1 MVDGFYTTV
10 YDTQVHLQ
18 SYALSKFTNNEK
30 ESMHKKIITTI
41 VLTFGA
47 ISSFGQMWLSVGAAP
62 SSDGGGTSIALS
74 GKGTGAWGFGVGAV
88 FNSNFSNDLLD
99 YPVPHS
105 SYTSLGTKRTGS
117 TFGFDA
123 LYFFGDSKTILPYVS
138 VGLYASKRAEVAQS
152 NVTKWYYTQKDQSTI
167 LLSGELG
174 LHMVTENGWL
184 LGAGYH
190 SIRGPNLSLS
200 KAF

>member
-1 MVDGFYTTV
+1 MVRVLHFQAKALVLGDSELALFSIPIFQTIYSITRSPTALIRALEPNEPA
-10 YDTQVHLQ
+10 VHLG
-18 SYALSKFTNNEK
+18 
-30 ESMHKKIITTI
+30 
-41 VLTFGA
+41 LTRF
-47 ISSFGQMWLSVGAAP
+47 
-62 SSDGGGTSIALS
+62 
-74 GKGTGAWGFGVGAV
+74 
-88 FNSNFSNDLLD
+88 LL
-99 YPVPHS
+99 
-105 SYTSLGTKRTGS
+105 
-117 TFGFDA
+117 
-123 LYFFGDSKTILPYVS
+123 GDSKTVLPYVS

>member
-1 MVDGFYTTV
+1 MKRNPCT
-10 YDTQVHLQ
+10 
-18 SYALSKFTNNEK
+18 
-30 ESMHKKIITTI
+30 KIITTI

-62 SSDGGGTSIALS
+62 SSDGGGTKLHFQAKALVLGDSELALFSIPIFQTIYSITRSPTALIR
-74 GKGTGAWGFGVGAV
+74 A
-88 FNSNFSNDLLD
+88 
-99 YPVPHS
+99 
-105 SYTSLGTKRTGS
+105 LGSKRTGS

-123 LYFFGDSKTILPYVS
+123 LYFFGDSKTVLPYVS

-184 LGAGYH
+184 LGLDTIPFVAQ
-190 SIRGPNLSLS
+190 I
-200 KAF
+200 